1 MQQGSTHVACR
12 LLHVAP
18 MQMRRVAVLGST
30 GSIGR
35 STLDV
40 IERHP
45 DKLQLVGV
53 AARSRIDALAQQIAR
68 FHPPLVCVWDEEK
81 AHQLARE
88 TGLQEIVTG
97 PEGLTQLATDPRVD
111 IVVVASSGCDALL
124 PLVRAIQAGKRIALA
139 SKELLVMAGELIARL
154 VQEHGTSLI
163 PIDSEHAALFQCLR
177 GVARSDI
184 AGLTLTG
191 SGGPLWERTTLQMA
205 SVTREEVL
213 AHPKWQ
219 MGPKITVD
227 SATLMNK
234 GLELMEARWLFDV
247 PLERLRVV
255 IHPEAAVHA
264 LIELIDGTWLAQ
276 MSPCDMHLPIQYALS
291 FPERWPHAS
300 APLELT
306 QLGALRFYEP
316 DLERFPCLRLAQET
330 AQAGGTACVV
340 LNGANDTAVHA
351 YLDGHIPFAEIPRV
365 IAETLGQHTPAA
377 HPTLDEIVAVDA
389 WARRTAQ
396 ENIPQWSP
404 H

>member
-1 MQQGSTHVACR
+1 MK
-12 LLHVAP
+12 
-18 MQMRRVAVLGST
+18 RVAVLGST

-45 DKLQLVGV
+45 ERLQLVGV
-53 AARSRIDALAQQIAR
+53 AARSRIDILSRQVATFR
-68 FHPPLVCVWDEEK
+68 PPLVSVWEGEP
-81 AHQLARE
+81 AAAFARVSGRRDVL
-88 TGLQEIVTG
+88 TGS
-97 PEGLTQLATDPRVD
+97 EGLLQLSTDPRVD
-111 IVVVASSGCDALL
+111 VLVVATTGRDALI
-124 PLVRAIQAGKRIALA
+124 PMVRAIQTGKRIALA

-154 VQEHGTSLI
+154 IQEHGTSLV

-177 GVARSDI
+177 GVPRSEI

-191 SGGPLWERTTLQMA
+191 SGGPLWEWTASRMA

-234 GLELMEARWLFDV
+234 GLELMEARWLFDI
-247 PLERLRVV
+247 PLERLHVV

-264 LIELIDGTWLAQ
+264 LVECIDGTWLAQ
-276 MSPCDMHLPIQYALS
+276 MSPCDMRLPIQYALS
-291 FPERWPHAS
+291 FPERWPQLL
-300 APLELT
+300 PRLDLT
-306 QLGALRFYEP
+306 QLGALKFYEP
-316 DLERFPCLRLAQET
+316 DLDRFPCLRLAQE
-330 AQAGGTACVV
+330 AAGAGGTACVV

-351 YLDGHIPFAEIPRV
+351 YLDGQIPFAEIPRV
-365 IAETLGQHTPAA
+365 IADTLEMHTPTM
-377 HPTLDEIVAVDA
+377 HPTLDEIVAVDT
-389 WARRTAQ
+389 WSRRTAQ
-396 ENIPQWSP
+396 ERIHSWA